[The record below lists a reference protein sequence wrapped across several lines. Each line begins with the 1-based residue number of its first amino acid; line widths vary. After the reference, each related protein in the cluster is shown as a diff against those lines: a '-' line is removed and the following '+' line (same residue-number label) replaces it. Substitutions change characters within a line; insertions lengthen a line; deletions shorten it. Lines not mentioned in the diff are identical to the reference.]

1 MKSEVSLLAL
11 IHQHLLQSGFSKAAR
26 ELQAQSGEKLLSS
39 RVSLQDIY
47 HDWAS
52 RPENAKKRKAI
63 KANEVPSKKL
73 RVSDPKSSSEPS
85 EEEDNT
91 VRGSQKKMKI
101 PPNVTQAKDKKSAV
115 KLTAKVKTQSATAK
129 NMNSVKQPA
138 SEQKIPPTAKPGKK
152 TLTDPVTESSDTS
165 DGEEE
170 TKMVSTVPAILKPVL
185 KASDSSESS
194 SSDEAEMEID
204 QKPLIVPSSAAKSV
218 PDATAGKKAPSTGA
232 SNGTVASQEKAAGK
246 PDATDSSDSEA
257 TDTETPNLSVGV
269 FPDHIKMEISSP
281 AASQIRTSEMASQTT
296 ISMSASRGAVLQKV
310 SESRVS
316 APKLTEIPKPAV
328 PMPSKSKDDSS
339 SESSESGNEEEPKTL
354 PTAKPSTVKTSVS
367 SKGGKKVAAPVKAP
381 TPIQKPVEES
391 SEDSEEEP
399 EAKKTL
405 PTAKPSTVKTSV
417 SSKGGKKVVAP
428 VKAPTPIQKP
438 VEESSED
445 SEEEP
450 EAKTL
455 PTAKPST
462 VKTSVS
468 SKGGKKVV
476 APVKAPTPIQKPVEE
491 SSEDSE
497 EEPEAKKV
505 LTTLQ
510 ATKVKK
516 VASSKGATR
525 PVLSEDSSDESDSD
539 SEEEPDTKKVV
550 APVQVTKTKTSASFQ
565 VTKQPVTPTPAK
577 APLPVQQPADDSSE
591 ESDSESEEEPEAKK
605 IVVTPQATDAKN
617 RVSAKGGKQSVP
629 PTPTKVLLPSQQL
642 AKDSSED
649 SDSDEE
655 PEAKKVVIP
664 SQATK
669 AKAIASS
676 KVIKQPVTPIPTKAP
691 LPMQQAASDSSE
703 ESDSDSDEEQVAK
716 KVVAPPQA
724 TTEKAIGPSKTSKQP
739 ATPAPVKATLS
750 TQQLADDSSEDSD
763 SDNEEE
769 LEAKKAEAPP
779 QLTIVSKSTSKQPV
793 TSTLAD
799 SSEESDSDSE
809 EEPEAKKAEAPP
821 QLTIVSK
828 STSKQPVTSTLADSS
843 EESDSDSEEEPEA
856 KKVVAPLPATKAKDG
871 TSKVAKQPVATTPAK
886 INFPMQ
892 QHAGDSSE
900 ESDSDS
906 DSETETKTVNA
917 TLKSS
922 TPALKPALQPPK
934 ATKGKTGS
942 PAKAATCVRPADE
955 SSSDSDSSD
964 SKEEKAGSQ
973 KVLPTPAVVKSTLR
987 PLLSSPPLLS
997 STPSEIKL
1005 MKSKSVHSTNAP
1017 SILKPSMGNTS
1028 SGSSD
1033 TESDD
1038 DLTQITT
1045 PVPVAVKK
1053 IKEKMP
1059 LKSTEPAT
1067 TIPEVVKSNVASA
1080 VRKPLATKGVSS
1092 ESSDTS
1098 DIEDKP
1104 AVKKAISSAPGNIPS
1119 SHISADQNRP
1129 SQPSTLAVQS
1139 SSEDE
1144 SDSELDNS
1152 QALLKTPLPTQ
1163 ASSQKVKTDK
1173 KNKQTSAPNKEKKK
1187 NKSKPK
1193 GKPTATPAQLSMLES
1208 EEETVQALLEGR
1220 SPKKNKVKNDGS
1232 KKKVSTSK
1240 VGTAPVLPEQD
1251 HNKHGL
1257 TPALP
1262 QPLLPVTVTPLLQ
1275 SEKKSSKKRKLPTED
1290 GLAKKKAK
1298 LDKKA
1303 KKEKKRGKKSKM
1315 VEGEAGVLEPKAKSS
1330 KKDKKKSDKSK
1341 KKKKESKDK
1350 KKKSGEKTDPKAA
1363 QTEGTHISSTDK
1375 TSKPKKKPLL
1385 QRRSLLF
1392 SLSWHPTKRP
1402 KRKRGR
1408 KKKESHGTVF
1418 RAAKLNRA

>member
-11 IHQHLLQSGFSKAAR
+11 IHQHLLQAGFSKAAR

-85 EEEDNT
+85 EEEDNA
-91 VRGSQKKMKI
+91 VHGSQKKMKI
-101 PPNVTQAKDKKSAV
+101 PPKVTQAKDKKSAV
-115 KLTAKVKTQSATAK
+115 KLTAKVKKQSAAAK

-138 SEQKIPPTAKPGKK
+138 SEQKSQPTAKPGKK
-152 TLTDPVTESSDTS
+152 TLTDLVTESSDTS
-165 DGEEE
+165 DSEEE

-194 SSDEAEMEID
+194 SSDEAEMETD

-218 PDATAGKKAPSTGA
+218 PDATADKKAPSTGA
-232 SNGTVASQEKAAGK
+232 SNGTVASPAKAAGK
-246 PDATDSSDSEA
+246 LDATDSSDSEA
-257 TDTETPNLSVGV
+257 TDIETPNLSVGV
-269 FPDHIKMEISSP
+269 FPDHLKIEIPSP
-281 AASQIRTSEMASQTT
+281 AASQIRTSDMASQTT
-296 ISMSASRGAVLQKV
+296 ISMSASRAAVLQKV
-310 SESRVS
+310 SGSSVS
-316 APKLTEIPKPAV
+316 SPK
-328 PMPSKSKDDSS
+328 
-339 SESSESGNEEEPKTL
+339 
-354 PTAKPSTVKTSVS
+354 PTAKPST
-367 SKGGKKVAAPVKAP
+367 
-381 TPIQKPVEES
+381 I
-391 SEDSEEEP
+391 
-399 EAKKTL
+399 
-405 PTAKPSTVKTSV
+405 KTSV

-428 VKAPTPIQKP
+428 VKAPTPIKKP

-450 EAKTL
+450 K
-455 PTAKPST
+455 
-462 VKTSVS
+462 
-468 SKGGKKVV
+468 
-476 APVKAPTPIQKPVEE
+476 
-491 SSEDSE
+491 
-497 EEPEAKKV
+497 AKKV

-516 VASSKGATR
+516 VGSSKGATR
-525 PVLSEDSSDESDSD
+525 PVISTAAKASLPMQQLAKDSSDESDSD

-577 APLPVQQPADDSSE
+577 APLTAPDDSSE

-605 IVVTPQATDAKN
+605 IVVIPQATDAKN
-617 RVSAKGGKQSVP
+617 CVSAKGGKQSVP

-642 AKDSSED
+642 AEDSSED

-655 PEAKKVVIP
+655 PEAKVVIP

-676 KVIKQPVTPIPTKAP
+676 KVIKQPVTPTPAKAP
-691 LPMQQAASDSSE
+691 LPMQQAAGDSSE

-724 TTEKAIGPSKTSKQP
+724 TTAKAIGPSKTSKQP

-769 LEAKKAEAPP
+769 LKAKKAEAPP
-779 QLTIVSKSTSKQPV
+779 RLTSVSKSTSKQPV

-799 SSEESDSDSE
+799 SSEESDSDSD

-821 QLTIVSK
+821 QLTSVSK
-828 STSKQPVTSTLADSS
+828 STTKQPVTSTLADSS
-843 EESDSDSEEEPEA
+843 EESDSDSDEEPEA

-892 QHAGDSSE
+892 QHAGDGSE

-917 TLKSS
+917 TLKAS
-922 TPALKPALQPPK
+922 TPALKPALQLPK

-942 PAKAATCVRPADE
+942 PAKAATFVRPADE

-1005 MKSKSVHSTNAP
+1005 MKSKSVHSANTP
-1017 SILKPSMGNTS
+1017 SIVKPSMGNIS

-1038 DLTQITT
+1038 DLTQITS
-1045 PVPVAVKK
+1045 PVPVAVEK

-1067 TIPEVVKSNVASA
+1067 TILGVVKSNVASA
-1080 VRKPLATKGVSS
+1080 VRKPVAIKGVSS

-1098 DIEDKP
+1098 DSEDKP
-1104 AVKKAISSAPGNIPS
+1104 AVKKAISSPPGNIPS
-1119 SHISADQNRP
+1119 SHISA
-1129 SQPSTLAVQS
+1129 AIQS

-1144 SDSELDNS
+1144 SDSELVNS
-1152 QALLKTPLPTQ
+1152 QALLKTPLPAQ
-1163 ASSQKVKTDK
+1163 ASSPKVKTDK

-1262 QPLLPVTVTPLLQ
+1262 QPLLPVTVTPLPQ

-1303 KKEKKRGKKSKM
+1303 KKEKKKGKKSKM

-1330 KKDKKKSDKSK
+1330 KKDKKKPDKKSK

-1350 KKKSGEKTDPKAA
+1350 KKKSGEKTDPEAA
-1363 QTEGTHISSTDK
+1363 QTEGSHISSTDK
-1375 TSKPKKKPLL
+1375 TSKPKKK
-1385 QRRSLLF
+1385 
-1392 SLSWHPTKRP
+1392 
-1402 KRKRGR
+1402 
-1408 KKKESHGTVF
+1408 KKLKTV
-1418 RAAKLNRA
+1418 KVEVLTQ

>member
-11 IHQHLLQSGFSKAAR
+11 IHQHLLQAGFSKAAR

-85 EEEDNT
+85 EEEDNA
-91 VRGSQKKMKI
+91 VHGSQKKMKI
-101 PPNVTQAKDKKSAV
+101 PPKVTQAKDKKSAV
-115 KLTAKVKTQSATAK
+115 KLTAKVKKQSAAAK

-138 SEQKIPPTAKPGKK
+138 SEQKSQPTAKPGKK
-152 TLTDPVTESSDTS
+152 TLTDLVTESSDTS
-165 DGEEE
+165 DSEEE

-194 SSDEAEMEID
+194 SSDEAEMETD

-218 PDATAGKKAPSTGA
+218 PDATADKKAPSTGA
-232 SNGTVASQEKAAGK
+232 SNGTVASPAKAAGK
-246 PDATDSSDSEA
+246 LDATDSSDSEA
-257 TDTETPNLSVGV
+257 TDIETPNLSVGV
-269 FPDHIKMEISSP
+269 FPDHLKIEIPSP
-281 AASQIRTSEMASQTT
+281 AASQIRTSDMASQTT
-296 ISMSASRGAVLQKV
+296 ISMSASRAAVLQKV
-310 SESRVS
+310 SGSSVS
-316 APKLTEIPKPAV
+316 SPKK
-328 PMPSKSKDDSS
+328 
-339 SESSESGNEEEPKTL
+339 
-354 PTAKPSTVKTSVS
+354 PTAKPST
-367 SKGGKKVAAPVKAP
+367 
-381 TPIQKPVEES
+381 I
-391 SEDSEEEP
+391 
-399 EAKKTL
+399 
-405 PTAKPSTVKTSV
+405 KTSV

-428 VKAPTPIQKP
+428 VKAPTPIKKP

-450 EAKTL
+450 K
-455 PTAKPST
+455 
-462 VKTSVS
+462 
-468 SKGGKKVV
+468 
-476 APVKAPTPIQKPVEE
+476 
-491 SSEDSE
+491 
-497 EEPEAKKV
+497 AKKV

-516 VASSKGATR
+516 VGSSKGATR
-525 PVLSEDSSDESDSD
+525 PVISTAAKASLPMQQLAKDSSDESDSD

-577 APLPVQQPADDSSE
+577 APLTAPDDSSE

-605 IVVTPQATDAKN
+605 IVVIPQATDAKN
-617 RVSAKGGKQSVP
+617 CVSAKGGKQSVP

-642 AKDSSED
+642 AEDSSED

-655 PEAKKVVIP
+655 PEAKVVIP

-676 KVIKQPVTPIPTKAP
+676 KVIKQPVTPTPAKAP
-691 LPMQQAASDSSE
+691 LPMQQAAGDSSE

-724 TTEKAIGPSKTSKQP
+724 TTAKAIGPSKTSKQP

-769 LEAKKAEAPP
+769 LKAKKAEAPP
-779 QLTIVSKSTSKQPV
+779 RLTSVSKSTSKQPV

-799 SSEESDSDSE
+799 SSEESDSDSD

-821 QLTIVSK
+821 QLTSVSK
-828 STSKQPVTSTLADSS
+828 STTKQPVTSTLADSS
-843 EESDSDSEEEPEA
+843 EESDSDSDEEPEA

-892 QHAGDSSE
+892 QHAGDGSE

-917 TLKSS
+917 TLKAS
-922 TPALKPALQPPK
+922 TPALKPALQLPK

-942 PAKAATCVRPADE
+942 PAKAATFVRPADE

-1005 MKSKSVHSTNAP
+1005 MKSKSVHSANTP
-1017 SILKPSMGNTS
+1017 SIVKPSMGNIS

-1038 DLTQITT
+1038 DLTQ
-1045 PVPVAVKK
+1045 
-1053 IKEKMP
+1053 
-1059 LKSTEPAT
+1059 
-1067 TIPEVVKSNVASA
+1067 
-1080 VRKPLATKGVSS
+1080 
-1092 ESSDTS
+1092 
-1098 DIEDKP
+1098 
-1104 AVKKAISSAPGNIPS
+1104 KAISSPPGNIPS
-1119 SHISADQNRP
+1119 SHISA
-1129 SQPSTLAVQS
+1129 AIQS

-1144 SDSELDNS
+1144 SDSELVNS
-1152 QALLKTPLPTQ
+1152 QALLKTPLPAQ
-1163 ASSQKVKTDK
+1163 ASSPKVKTDK

-1262 QPLLPVTVTPLLQ
+1262 QPLLPVTVTPLPQ

-1303 KKEKKRGKKSKM
+1303 KKEKKKGKKSKM

-1330 KKDKKKSDKSK
+1330 KKDKKKPDKKSK

-1350 KKKSGEKTDPKAA
+1350 KKKSGEKTDPEAA
-1363 QTEGTHISSTDK
+1363 QTEGSHISSTDK
-1375 TSKPKKKPLL
+1375 TSKPKKK
-1385 QRRSLLF
+1385 
-1392 SLSWHPTKRP
+1392 
-1402 KRKRGR
+1402 
-1408 KKKESHGTVF
+1408 KKLKTV
-1418 RAAKLNRA
+1418 KVEVLTQ

>member
-11 IHQHLLQSGFSKAAR
+11 IHQHLLQAGFSKAAR

-85 EEEDNT
+85 EEEDNA
-91 VRGSQKKMKI
+91 VHGSQKKMKI
-101 PPNVTQAKDKKSAV
+101 PPKVTQAKDKKSAV
-115 KLTAKVKTQSATAK
+115 KLTAKVKKQSAAAK

-138 SEQKIPPTAKPGKK
+138 SEQKSQPTAKPGKK
-152 TLTDPVTESSDTS
+152 TLTDLVTESSDTS
-165 DGEEE
+165 DSEEE

-194 SSDEAEMEID
+194 SSDEAEMETD

-218 PDATAGKKAPSTGA
+218 PDATADKKAPSTGA
-232 SNGTVASQEKAAGK
+232 SNGTVASPAKAAGK
-246 PDATDSSDSEA
+246 LDATDSSDSEA
-257 TDTETPNLSVGV
+257 TDIETPNLSVGV
-269 FPDHIKMEISSP
+269 FPDHLKIEIPSP
-281 AASQIRTSEMASQTT
+281 AASQIRTSDMASQTT
-296 ISMSASRGAVLQKV
+296 ISMSASRAAVLQKV
-310 SESRVS
+310 SGSSVS
-316 APKLTEIPKPAV
+316 SPKK
-328 PMPSKSKDDSS
+328 
-339 SESSESGNEEEPKTL
+339 
-354 PTAKPSTVKTSVS
+354 PTAKPST
-367 SKGGKKVAAPVKAP
+367 
-381 TPIQKPVEES
+381 I
-391 SEDSEEEP
+391 
-399 EAKKTL
+399 
-405 PTAKPSTVKTSV
+405 KTSV

-428 VKAPTPIQKP
+428 VKAPTPIKKP

-450 EAKTL
+450 K
-455 PTAKPST
+455 
-462 VKTSVS
+462 
-468 SKGGKKVV
+468 
-476 APVKAPTPIQKPVEE
+476 
-491 SSEDSE
+491 
-497 EEPEAKKV
+497 AKKV

-516 VASSKGATR
+516 VGSSKGATR
-525 PVLSEDSSDESDSD
+525 PVISTAAKASLPMQQLAKDSSDESDSD

-577 APLPVQQPADDSSE
+577 APLTAPDDSSE

-605 IVVTPQATDAKN
+605 IVVIPQATDAKN
-617 RVSAKGGKQSVP
+617 CVSAKGGKQSVP

-642 AKDSSED
+642 AEDSSED

-676 KVIKQPVTPIPTKAP
+676 KVIKQPVTPTPAKAP
-691 LPMQQAASDSSE
+691 LPMQQAAGDSSE

-724 TTEKAIGPSKTSKQP
+724 TTAKAIGPSKTSKQP

-769 LEAKKAEAPP
+769 LKAKKAEAPP
-779 QLTIVSKSTSKQPV
+779 RLTSVSKSTSKQPV

-799 SSEESDSDSE
+799 SSEESDSDS
-809 EEPEAKKAEAPP
+809 
-821 QLTIVSK
+821 
-828 STSKQPVTSTLADSS
+828 D
-843 EESDSDSEEEPEA
+843 EEPEA

-892 QHAGDSSE
+892 QHAGDGSE

-917 TLKSS
+917 TLKAS
-922 TPALKPALQPPK
+922 TPALKPALQLPK

-942 PAKAATCVRPADE
+942 PAKAATFVRPADE

-1005 MKSKSVHSTNAP
+1005 MKSKSVHSANTP
-1017 SILKPSMGNTS
+1017 SIVKPSMGNIS

-1038 DLTQITT
+1038 DLTQITS
-1045 PVPVAVKK
+1045 PVPVAVEK

-1067 TIPEVVKSNVASA
+1067 TILGVVKSNVASA
-1080 VRKPLATKGVSS
+1080 VRKPVAIKGVSS

-1098 DIEDKP
+1098 DSEDKP
-1104 AVKKAISSAPGNIPS
+1104 AVKKAISSPPGNIPS
-1119 SHISADQNRP
+1119 SHISA
-1129 SQPSTLAVQS
+1129 AIQS

-1144 SDSELDNS
+1144 SDSELVNS
-1152 QALLKTPLPTQ
+1152 QALLKTPLPAQ
-1163 ASSQKVKTDK
+1163 ASSPKVKTDK

-1262 QPLLPVTVTPLLQ
+1262 QPLLPVTVTPLPQ

-1303 KKEKKRGKKSKM
+1303 KKEKKKGKKSKM

-1330 KKDKKKSDKSK
+1330 KKDKKKPDKKSK

-1350 KKKSGEKTDPKAA
+1350 KKKSGEKTDPEAA
-1363 QTEGTHISSTDK
+1363 QTEGSHISSTDK
-1375 TSKPKKKPLL
+1375 TSKPKKK
-1385 QRRSLLF
+1385 
-1392 SLSWHPTKRP
+1392 
-1402 KRKRGR
+1402 
-1408 KKKESHGTVF
+1408 KKLKTV
-1418 RAAKLNRA
+1418 KVEVLTQ

>member
-11 IHQHLLQSGFSKAAR
+11 IHQHLLQAGFSKAAR

-85 EEEDNT
+85 EEEDNA
-91 VRGSQKKMKI
+91 VHGSQKKMKI
-101 PPNVTQAKDKKSAV
+101 PPKVTQAKDKKSAV
-115 KLTAKVKTQSATAK
+115 KLTAKVKKQSAAAK

-138 SEQKIPPTAKPGKK
+138 SEQKSQPTAKPGKK
-152 TLTDPVTESSDTS
+152 TLTDLVTESSDTS
-165 DGEEE
+165 DSEEE

-194 SSDEAEMEID
+194 SSDEAEMETD

-218 PDATAGKKAPSTGA
+218 PDATADKKAPSTGA
-232 SNGTVASQEKAAGK
+232 SNGTVASPAKAAGK
-246 PDATDSSDSEA
+246 LDATDSSDSEA
-257 TDTETPNLSVGV
+257 TDIETPNLSVGV
-269 FPDHIKMEISSP
+269 FPDHLKIEIPSP
-281 AASQIRTSEMASQTT
+281 AASQIRTSDMASQTT
-296 ISMSASRGAVLQKV
+296 ISMSASRAAVLQKV
-310 SESRVS
+310 SGSSVS
-316 APKLTEIPKPAV
+316 SPKLTEIPKPAV
-328 PMPSKSKDDSS
+328 PMPSKSQDDSS
-339 SESSESGNEEEPKTL
+339 SESSESGHEEESVEQK
-354 PTAKPSTVKTSVS
+354 PTAKPST
-367 SKGGKKVAAPVKAP
+367 
-381 TPIQKPVEES
+381 I
-391 SEDSEEEP
+391 
-399 EAKKTL
+399 
-405 PTAKPSTVKTSV
+405 KTSV

-428 VKAPTPIQKP
+428 VKAPTPIKKP

-450 EAKTL
+450 K
-455 PTAKPST
+455 
-462 VKTSVS
+462 
-468 SKGGKKVV
+468 
-476 APVKAPTPIQKPVEE
+476 
-491 SSEDSE
+491 
-497 EEPEAKKV
+497 AKKV

-516 VASSKGATR
+516 VGSSKGATR
-525 PVLSEDSSDESDSD
+525 PVISTAAKASLPMQQLAKDSSDESDSD

-577 APLPVQQPADDSSE
+577 APLTAPDDSSE

-605 IVVTPQATDAKN
+605 IVVIPQATDAKN
-617 RVSAKGGKQSVP
+617 CVSAKGGKQSVP

-642 AKDSSED
+642 AEDSSED

-676 KVIKQPVTPIPTKAP
+676 KVIKQPVTPTPAKAP
-691 LPMQQAASDSSE
+691 LPMQQAAGDSSE

-724 TTEKAIGPSKTSKQP
+724 TTAKAIGPSKTSKQP

-769 LEAKKAEAPP
+769 LKAKKAEAPP
-779 QLTIVSKSTSKQPV
+779 QLTSVSKSTTKQPV

-799 SSEESDSDSE
+799 SSEESDSDSD
-809 EEPEAKKAEAPP
+809 EEPEA
-821 QLTIVSK
+821 
-828 STSKQPVTSTLADSS
+828 
-843 EESDSDSEEEPEA
+843 
-856 KKVVAPLPATKAKDG
+856 
-871 TSKVAKQPVATTPAK
+871 
-886 INFPMQ
+886 
-892 QHAGDSSE
+892 
-900 ESDSDS
+900 
-906 DSETETKTVNA
+906 KTVNA
-917 TLKSS
+917 TLKAS
-922 TPALKPALQPPK
+922 TPALKPALQLPK

-942 PAKAATCVRPADE
+942 PAKAATFVRPADE

-1005 MKSKSVHSTNAP
+1005 MKSKSVHSANTP
-1017 SILKPSMGNTS
+1017 SIVKPSMGNIS

-1038 DLTQITT
+1038 DLTQITS
-1045 PVPVAVKK
+1045 PVPVAVEK

-1067 TIPEVVKSNVASA
+1067 TILGVVKSNVASA
-1080 VRKPLATKGVSS
+1080 VRKPVAIKGVSS

-1098 DIEDKP
+1098 DSEDKP
-1104 AVKKAISSAPGNIPS
+1104 AVKKAISSPPGNIPS
-1119 SHISADQNRP
+1119 SHISA
-1129 SQPSTLAVQS
+1129 AIQS

-1144 SDSELDNS
+1144 SDSELVNS
-1152 QALLKTPLPTQ
+1152 QALLKTPLPAQ
-1163 ASSQKVKTDK
+1163 ASSPKVKTDK

-1262 QPLLPVTVTPLLQ
+1262 QPLLPVTVTPLPQ

-1303 KKEKKRGKKSKM
+1303 KKEKKKGKKSKM

-1330 KKDKKKSDKSK
+1330 KKDKKKPDKKSK

-1350 KKKSGEKTDPKAA
+1350 KKKSGEKTDPEAA
-1363 QTEGTHISSTDK
+1363 QTEGSHISSTDK

>member
-11 IHQHLLQSGFSKAAR
+11 IHQHLLQAGFSKAAR

-85 EEEDNT
+85 EEEDNA
-91 VRGSQKKMKI
+91 VHGSQKKMKI
-101 PPNVTQAKDKKSAV
+101 PPKVTQAKDKKSAV
-115 KLTAKVKTQSATAK
+115 KLTAKKQSAAAK

-138 SEQKIPPTAKPGKK
+138 SEQKSQPTAKPGKK
-152 TLTDPVTESSDTS
+152 TLTDLVTESSDTS
-165 DGEEE
+165 DSEEE

-194 SSDEAEMEID
+194 SSDEAEMETD

-218 PDATAGKKAPSTGA
+218 PDATADKKAPSTGA
-232 SNGTVASQEKAAGK
+232 SNGTVASPAKAAGK
-246 PDATDSSDSEA
+246 LDATDSSDSEA
-257 TDTETPNLSVGV
+257 TDIETPNLSVGV
-269 FPDHIKMEISSP
+269 FPDHLKIEIPSP
-281 AASQIRTSEMASQTT
+281 AASQIRTSDMASQTT
-296 ISMSASRGAVLQKV
+296 ISMSASRAAVLQKV
-310 SESRVS
+310 SGSSVS
-316 APKLTEIPKPAV
+316 SPKK
-328 PMPSKSKDDSS
+328 
-339 SESSESGNEEEPKTL
+339 
-354 PTAKPSTVKTSVS
+354 PTAKPST
-367 SKGGKKVAAPVKAP
+367 
-381 TPIQKPVEES
+381 I
-391 SEDSEEEP
+391 
-399 EAKKTL
+399 
-405 PTAKPSTVKTSV
+405 KTSV

-428 VKAPTPIQKP
+428 VKAPTPIKKP

-450 EAKTL
+450 K
-455 PTAKPST
+455 
-462 VKTSVS
+462 
-468 SKGGKKVV
+468 
-476 APVKAPTPIQKPVEE
+476 
-491 SSEDSE
+491 
-497 EEPEAKKV
+497 AKKV

-516 VASSKGATR
+516 VGSSKGATR
-525 PVLSEDSSDESDSD
+525 PVISTAAKASLPMQQLAKDSSDESDSD

-577 APLPVQQPADDSSE
+577 APLTAPDDSSE

-605 IVVTPQATDAKN
+605 IVVIPQATDAKN
-617 RVSAKGGKQSVP
+617 CVSAKGGKQSVP

-642 AKDSSED
+642 AEDSSED

-655 PEAKKVVIP
+655 PEAKVVIP

-676 KVIKQPVTPIPTKAP
+676 KVIKQPVTPTPAKAP
-691 LPMQQAASDSSE
+691 LPMQQAAGDSSE

-724 TTEKAIGPSKTSKQP
+724 TTAKAIGPSKTSKQP

-769 LEAKKAEAPP
+769 LKAKKAEAPP
-779 QLTIVSKSTSKQPV
+779 RLTSVSKSTSKQPV

-799 SSEESDSDSE
+799 SSEESDSDSD

-821 QLTIVSK
+821 QLTSVSK
-828 STSKQPVTSTLADSS
+828 STTKQPVTSTLADSS
-843 EESDSDSEEEPEA
+843 EESDSDSDEEPEA

-892 QHAGDSSE
+892 QHAGDGSE

-917 TLKSS
+917 TLKAS
-922 TPALKPALQPPK
+922 TPALKPALQLPK

-942 PAKAATCVRPADE
+942 PAKAATFVRPADE

-1005 MKSKSVHSTNAP
+1005 MKSKSVHSANTP
-1017 SILKPSMGNTS
+1017 SIVKPSMGNIS

-1038 DLTQITT
+1038 DLTQITS
-1045 PVPVAVKK
+1045 PVPVAVEK

-1067 TIPEVVKSNVASA
+1067 TILGVVKSNVASA
-1080 VRKPLATKGVSS
+1080 VRKPVAIKGVSS

-1098 DIEDKP
+1098 DSEDKP
-1104 AVKKAISSAPGNIPS
+1104 AVKKAISSPPGNIPS
-1119 SHISADQNRP
+1119 SHISA
-1129 SQPSTLAVQS
+1129 AIQS

-1144 SDSELDNS
+1144 SDSELVNS
-1152 QALLKTPLPTQ
+1152 QALLKTPLPAQ
-1163 ASSQKVKTDK
+1163 ASSPKVKTDK

-1262 QPLLPVTVTPLLQ
+1262 QPLLPVTVTPLPQ

-1303 KKEKKRGKKSKM
+1303 KKEKKKGKKSKM

-1330 KKDKKKSDKSK
+1330 KKDKKKPDKKSK

-1350 KKKSGEKTDPKAA
+1350 KKKSGEKTDPEAA
-1363 QTEGTHISSTDK
+1363 QTEGSHISSTDK
-1375 TSKPKKKPLL
+1375 TSKPKKK
-1385 QRRSLLF
+1385 
-1392 SLSWHPTKRP
+1392 
-1402 KRKRGR
+1402 
-1408 KKKESHGTVF
+1408 KKLKTV
-1418 RAAKLNRA
+1418 KVEVLTQ

>member
-11 IHQHLLQSGFSKAAR
+11 IHQHLLQAGFSKAAR

-85 EEEDNT
+85 EEEDNA
-91 VRGSQKKMKI
+91 VHGSQKKMKI
-101 PPNVTQAKDKKSAV
+101 PPKVTQAKDKKSAV
-115 KLTAKVKTQSATAK
+115 KLTAKSAAAK

-138 SEQKIPPTAKPGKK
+138 SEQKSQPTAKPGKK
-152 TLTDPVTESSDTS
+152 TLTDLVTESSDTS
-165 DGEEE
+165 DSEEE

-194 SSDEAEMEID
+194 SSDEAEMETD

-218 PDATAGKKAPSTGA
+218 PDATADKKAPSTGA
-232 SNGTVASQEKAAGK
+232 SNGTVASPAKAAGK
-246 PDATDSSDSEA
+246 LDATDSSDSEA
-257 TDTETPNLSVGV
+257 TDIETPNLSVGV
-269 FPDHIKMEISSP
+269 FPDHLKIEIPSP
-281 AASQIRTSEMASQTT
+281 AASQIRTSDMASQTT
-296 ISMSASRGAVLQKV
+296 ISMSASRAAVLQKV
-310 SESRVS
+310 SGSSVS
-316 APKLTEIPKPAV
+316 SPKK
-328 PMPSKSKDDSS
+328 
-339 SESSESGNEEEPKTL
+339 
-354 PTAKPSTVKTSVS
+354 PTAKPST
-367 SKGGKKVAAPVKAP
+367 
-381 TPIQKPVEES
+381 I
-391 SEDSEEEP
+391 
-399 EAKKTL
+399 
-405 PTAKPSTVKTSV
+405 KTSV

-428 VKAPTPIQKP
+428 VKAPTPIKKP

-450 EAKTL
+450 K
-455 PTAKPST
+455 
-462 VKTSVS
+462 
-468 SKGGKKVV
+468 
-476 APVKAPTPIQKPVEE
+476 
-491 SSEDSE
+491 
-497 EEPEAKKV
+497 AKKV

-516 VASSKGATR
+516 VGSSKGATR
-525 PVLSEDSSDESDSD
+525 PVISTAAKASLPMQQLAKDSSDESDSD

-577 APLPVQQPADDSSE
+577 APLTAPDDSSE

-605 IVVTPQATDAKN
+605 IVVIPQATDAKN
-617 RVSAKGGKQSVP
+617 CVSAKGGKQSVP

-642 AKDSSED
+642 AEDSSED

-676 KVIKQPVTPIPTKAP
+676 KVIKQPVTPTPAKAP
-691 LPMQQAASDSSE
+691 LPMQQAAGDSSE

-724 TTEKAIGPSKTSKQP
+724 TTAKAIGPSKTSKQP

-769 LEAKKAEAPP
+769 LKAKKAEAPP
-779 QLTIVSKSTSKQPV
+779 RLTSVSKSTSKQPV

-799 SSEESDSDSE
+799 SSEESDSDSD

-821 QLTIVSK
+821 QLTSVSK
-828 STSKQPVTSTLADSS
+828 STTKQPVTSTLADSS
-843 EESDSDSEEEPEA
+843 EESDSDSDEEPEA

-892 QHAGDSSE
+892 QHAGDGSE

-917 TLKSS
+917 TLKAS
-922 TPALKPALQPPK
+922 TPALKPALQLPK

-942 PAKAATCVRPADE
+942 PAKAATFVRPADE

-1005 MKSKSVHSTNAP
+1005 MKSKSVHSANTP
-1017 SILKPSMGNTS
+1017 SIVKPSMGNIS

-1038 DLTQITT
+1038 DLTQITS
-1045 PVPVAVKK
+1045 PVPVAVEK

-1067 TIPEVVKSNVASA
+1067 TILGVVKSNVASA
-1080 VRKPLATKGVSS
+1080 VRKPVAIKGVSS

-1098 DIEDKP
+1098 DSEDKP
-1104 AVKKAISSAPGNIPS
+1104 AVKKAISSPPGNIPS
-1119 SHISADQNRP
+1119 SHISA
-1129 SQPSTLAVQS
+1129 AIQS

-1144 SDSELDNS
+1144 SDSELVNS
-1152 QALLKTPLPTQ
+1152 QALLKTPLPAQ
-1163 ASSQKVKTDK
+1163 ASSPKVKTDK

-1262 QPLLPVTVTPLLQ
+1262 QPLLPVTVTPLPQ

-1303 KKEKKRGKKSKM
+1303 KKEKKKGKKSKM

-1330 KKDKKKSDKSK
+1330 KKDKKKPDKKSK

-1350 KKKSGEKTDPKAA
+1350 KKKSGEKTDPEAA
-1363 QTEGTHISSTDK
+1363 QTEGSHISSTDK
-1375 TSKPKKKPLL
+1375 TSKPKKK
-1385 QRRSLLF
+1385 
-1392 SLSWHPTKRP
+1392 
-1402 KRKRGR
+1402 
-1408 KKKESHGTVF
+1408 KKLKTV
-1418 RAAKLNRA
+1418 KVEVLTQ

>member
-11 IHQHLLQSGFSKAAR
+11 IHQHLLQAGFSKAAR

-85 EEEDNT
+85 EEEDNA
-91 VRGSQKKMKI
+91 VHGSQKKMKI
-101 PPNVTQAKDKKSAV
+101 PPKVTQAKDKKSAV
-115 KLTAKVKTQSATAK
+115 KLTAKVKKQSAAAK

-138 SEQKIPPTAKPGKK
+138 SEQKSQPTAKPGKK
-152 TLTDPVTESSDTS
+152 TLTDLVTESSDTS
-165 DGEEE
+165 DSEEE

-194 SSDEAEMEID
+194 SSDEAEMETD

-218 PDATAGKKAPSTGA
+218 PDATADKKAPSTGA
-232 SNGTVASQEKAAGK
+232 SNGTVASPAKAAGK
-246 PDATDSSDSEA
+246 LDATDSSDSEA
-257 TDTETPNLSVGV
+257 TDIETPNLSVGV
-269 FPDHIKMEISSP
+269 FPDHLKIEIPSP
-281 AASQIRTSEMASQTT
+281 AASQIRTSDMASQTT
-296 ISMSASRGAVLQKV
+296 ISMSASRAAVLQKV
-310 SESRVS
+310 SGSSVS
-316 APKLTEIPKPAV
+316 SPKLTEIPKPAV
-328 PMPSKSKDDSS
+328 PMPSKSQDDSS
-339 SESSESGNEEEPKTL
+339 SESSESGHEEESVEQK
-354 PTAKPSTVKTSVS
+354 PTAKPST
-367 SKGGKKVAAPVKAP
+367 
-381 TPIQKPVEES
+381 I
-391 SEDSEEEP
+391 
-399 EAKKTL
+399 
-405 PTAKPSTVKTSV
+405 KTSV

-428 VKAPTPIQKP
+428 VKAPTPIKKP

-450 EAKTL
+450 K
-455 PTAKPST
+455 
-462 VKTSVS
+462 
-468 SKGGKKVV
+468 
-476 APVKAPTPIQKPVEE
+476 
-491 SSEDSE
+491 
-497 EEPEAKKV
+497 AKKV

-516 VASSKGATR
+516 VGSSKGATR
-525 PVLSEDSSDESDSD
+525 PVISTAAKASLPMQQLAKDSSDESDSD

-577 APLPVQQPADDSSE
+577 APLTAPDDSSE

-605 IVVTPQATDAKN
+605 IVVIPQATDAKN
-617 RVSAKGGKQSVP
+617 CVSAKGGKQSVP

-642 AKDSSED
+642 AEDSSED

-655 PEAKKVVIP
+655 PEAKVVIP

-676 KVIKQPVTPIPTKAP
+676 KVIKQPVTPTPAKAP
-691 LPMQQAASDSSE
+691 LPMQQAAGDSSE

-724 TTEKAIGPSKTSKQP
+724 TTAKAIGPSKTSKQP

-769 LEAKKAEAPP
+769 LKAKKAEAPP
-779 QLTIVSKSTSKQPV
+779 RLTSVSKSTSKQPV

-799 SSEESDSDSE
+799 SSEESDSDS
-809 EEPEAKKAEAPP
+809 
-821 QLTIVSK
+821 
-828 STSKQPVTSTLADSS
+828 D
-843 EESDSDSEEEPEA
+843 EEPEA

-892 QHAGDSSE
+892 QHAGDGSE

-917 TLKSS
+917 TLKAS
-922 TPALKPALQPPK
+922 TPALKPALQLPK

-942 PAKAATCVRPADE
+942 PAKAATFVRPADE

-1005 MKSKSVHSTNAP
+1005 MKSKSVHSANTP
-1017 SILKPSMGNTS
+1017 SIVKPSMGNIS

-1038 DLTQITT
+1038 DLTQITS
-1045 PVPVAVKK
+1045 PVPVAVEK

-1067 TIPEVVKSNVASA
+1067 TILGVVKSNVASA
-1080 VRKPLATKGVSS
+1080 VRKPVAIKGVSS

-1098 DIEDKP
+1098 DSEDKP
-1104 AVKKAISSAPGNIPS
+1104 AVKKAISSPPGNIPS
-1119 SHISADQNRP
+1119 SHISA
-1129 SQPSTLAVQS
+1129 AIQS

-1144 SDSELDNS
+1144 SDSELVNS
-1152 QALLKTPLPTQ
+1152 QALLKTPLPAQ
-1163 ASSQKVKTDK
+1163 ASSPKVKTDK

-1262 QPLLPVTVTPLLQ
+1262 QPLLPVTVTPLPQ

-1303 KKEKKRGKKSKM
+1303 KKEKKKGKKSKM

-1330 KKDKKKSDKSK
+1330 KKDKKKPDKKSK

-1350 KKKSGEKTDPKAA
+1350 KKKSGEKTDPEAA
-1363 QTEGTHISSTDK
+1363 QTEGSHISSTDK
-1375 TSKPKKKPLL
+1375 TSKPKKK
-1385 QRRSLLF
+1385 
-1392 SLSWHPTKRP
+1392 
-1402 KRKRGR
+1402 
-1408 KKKESHGTVF
+1408 KKLKTV
-1418 RAAKLNRA
+1418 KVEVLTQ

>member
-11 IHQHLLQSGFSKAAR
+11 IHQHLLQAGFSKAAR

-85 EEEDNT
+85 EEEDNA
-91 VRGSQKKMKI
+91 VHGSQKKMKI
-101 PPNVTQAKDKKSAV
+101 PPKVTQAKDKKSAV
-115 KLTAKVKTQSATAK
+115 KLTAKVKKQSAAAK

-138 SEQKIPPTAKPGKK
+138 SEQKSQPTAKPGKK
-152 TLTDPVTESSDTS
+152 TLTDLVTESSDTS
-165 DGEEE
+165 DSEEE

-194 SSDEAEMEID
+194 SSDEAEMETD

-218 PDATAGKKAPSTGA
+218 PDATADKKAPSTGA
-232 SNGTVASQEKAAGK
+232 SNGTVASPAKAAGK
-246 PDATDSSDSEA
+246 LDATDSSDSEA
-257 TDTETPNLSVGV
+257 TDIETPNLSVGV
-269 FPDHIKMEISSP
+269 FPDHLKIEIPSP
-281 AASQIRTSEMASQTT
+281 AASQIRTSDMASQTT
-296 ISMSASRGAVLQKV
+296 ISMSASRAAVLQKV
-310 SESRVS
+310 SGSSVS
-316 APKLTEIPKPAV
+316 SPKLTEIPKPAV
-328 PMPSKSKDDSS
+328 PMPSKSQDDSS
-339 SESSESGNEEEPKTL
+339 SESSESGHEEESVEQK
-354 PTAKPSTVKTSVS
+354 PTAKPST
-367 SKGGKKVAAPVKAP
+367 
-381 TPIQKPVEES
+381 I
-391 SEDSEEEP
+391 
-399 EAKKTL
+399 
-405 PTAKPSTVKTSV
+405 KTSV

-428 VKAPTPIQKP
+428 VKAPTPIKKP

-450 EAKTL
+450 K
-455 PTAKPST
+455 
-462 VKTSVS
+462 
-468 SKGGKKVV
+468 
-476 APVKAPTPIQKPVEE
+476 
-491 SSEDSE
+491 
-497 EEPEAKKV
+497 AKKV

-516 VASSKGATR
+516 VGSSKGATR
-525 PVLSEDSSDESDSD
+525 PVISTAAKASLPMQQLAKDSSDESDSD

-577 APLPVQQPADDSSE
+577 APLTAPDDSSE

-605 IVVTPQATDAKN
+605 IVVIPQATDAKN
-617 RVSAKGGKQSVP
+617 CVSAKGGKQSVP

-642 AKDSSED
+642 AEDSSED

-655 PEAKKVVIP
+655 PEAKVVIP

-676 KVIKQPVTPIPTKAP
+676 KVIKQPVTPTPAKAP
-691 LPMQQAASDSSE
+691 LPMQQAAGDSSE

-724 TTEKAIGPSKTSKQP
+724 TTAKAIGPSKTSKQP

-769 LEAKKAEAPP
+769 LKAKKAEAPP
-779 QLTIVSKSTSKQPV
+779 RLTSVSKSTSKQPV

-799 SSEESDSDSE
+799 SSEESDSDSD

-821 QLTIVSK
+821 QLTSVSK
-828 STSKQPVTSTLADSS
+828 STTKQPVTSTLADSS
-843 EESDSDSEEEPEA
+843 EESDSDSDEEPEA

-892 QHAGDSSE
+892 QHAGDGSE

-917 TLKSS
+917 TLKAS
-922 TPALKPALQPPK
+922 TPALKPALQLPK

-942 PAKAATCVRPADE
+942 PAKAATFVRPADE

-1005 MKSKSVHSTNAP
+1005 MKSKSVHSANTP
-1017 SILKPSMGNTS
+1017 SIVKPSMGNIS

-1038 DLTQITT
+1038 DLTQITS
-1045 PVPVAVKK
+1045 PVPVAVEK

-1067 TIPEVVKSNVASA
+1067 TILGVVKSNVASA
-1080 VRKPLATKGVSS
+1080 VRKPVAIKGVSS

-1098 DIEDKP
+1098 DSEDKP
-1104 AVKKAISSAPGNIPS
+1104 AVKKAISSPPGNIPS
-1119 SHISADQNRP
+1119 SHISA
-1129 SQPSTLAVQS
+1129 AIQS

-1144 SDSELDNS
+1144 SDSELVNS
-1152 QALLKTPLPTQ
+1152 QALLKTPLPAQ
-1163 ASSQKVKTDK
+1163 ASSPKVKTDK

-1262 QPLLPVTVTPLLQ
+1262 QPLLPVTVTPLPQ

-1303 KKEKKRGKKSKM
+1303 KKEKKKGKKSKM

-1330 KKDKKKSDKSK
+1330 KKDKKKPDKKSK

-1350 KKKSGEKTDPKAA
+1350 KKKSGEKTDPEAA
-1363 QTEGTHISSTDK
+1363 QTEGSHISSTDK
-1375 TSKPKKKPLL
+1375 TSKPKKKKL
-1385 QRRSLLF
+1385 
-1392 SLSWHPTKRP
+1392 K
-1402 KRKRGR
+1402 
-1408 KKKESHGTVF
+1408 TV
-1418 RAAKLNRA
+1418 KVEVLTQ

>member
-11 IHQHLLQSGFSKAAR
+11 IHQHLLQAGFSKAAR

-85 EEEDNT
+85 EEEDNA
-91 VRGSQKKMKI
+91 VHGSQKKMKI
-101 PPNVTQAKDKKSAV
+101 PPKVTQAKDKKSAV
-115 KLTAKVKTQSATAK
+115 KLTAKVKKQSAAAK

-138 SEQKIPPTAKPGKK
+138 SEQKSQPTAKPGKK
-152 TLTDPVTESSDTS
+152 TLTDLVTESSDTS
-165 DGEEE
+165 DSEEE

-194 SSDEAEMEID
+194 SSDEAEMETD

-218 PDATAGKKAPSTGA
+218 PDATADKKAPSTGA
-232 SNGTVASQEKAAGK
+232 SNGTVASPAKAAGK
-246 PDATDSSDSEA
+246 LDATDSSDSEA
-257 TDTETPNLSVGV
+257 TDIETPNLSVGV
-269 FPDHIKMEISSP
+269 FPDHLKIEIPSP
-281 AASQIRTSEMASQTT
+281 AASQIRTSDMASQTT
-296 ISMSASRGAVLQKV
+296 ISMSASRAAVLQKV
-310 SESRVS
+310 SGSSVS
-316 APKLTEIPKPAV
+316 SPKLTEIPKPAV
-328 PMPSKSKDDSS
+328 PMPSKSQDDSS
-339 SESSESGNEEEPKTL
+339 SESSESGHEEESVEQK
-354 PTAKPSTVKTSVS
+354 PTAKPST
-367 SKGGKKVAAPVKAP
+367 
-381 TPIQKPVEES
+381 I
-391 SEDSEEEP
+391 
-399 EAKKTL
+399 
-405 PTAKPSTVKTSV
+405 KTSV

-428 VKAPTPIQKP
+428 VKAPTPIKKP

-450 EAKTL
+450 K
-455 PTAKPST
+455 
-462 VKTSVS
+462 
-468 SKGGKKVV
+468 
-476 APVKAPTPIQKPVEE
+476 
-491 SSEDSE
+491 
-497 EEPEAKKV
+497 AKKV

-516 VASSKGATR
+516 VGSSKGATR
-525 PVLSEDSSDESDSD
+525 PVISTAAKASLPMQQLAKDSSDESDSD

-577 APLPVQQPADDSSE
+577 APLTAPDDSSE

-605 IVVTPQATDAKN
+605 IVVIPQATDAKN
-617 RVSAKGGKQSVP
+617 CVSAKGGKQSVP

-642 AKDSSED
+642 AEDSSED

-676 KVIKQPVTPIPTKAP
+676 KVIKQPVTPTPAKAP
-691 LPMQQAASDSSE
+691 LPMQQAAGDSSE

-724 TTEKAIGPSKTSKQP
+724 TTAKAIGPSKTSKQP

-769 LEAKKAEAPP
+769 LKAKKAEAPP
-779 QLTIVSKSTSKQPV
+779 RLTSVSKSTSKQPV

-799 SSEESDSDSE
+799 SSEESDSDS
-809 EEPEAKKAEAPP
+809 
-821 QLTIVSK
+821 
-828 STSKQPVTSTLADSS
+828 D
-843 EESDSDSEEEPEA
+843 EEPEA

-892 QHAGDSSE
+892 QHAGDGSE

-917 TLKSS
+917 TLKAS
-922 TPALKPALQPPK
+922 TPALKPALQLPK

-942 PAKAATCVRPADE
+942 PAKAATFVRPADE

-1005 MKSKSVHSTNAP
+1005 MKSKSVHSANTP
-1017 SILKPSMGNTS
+1017 SIVKPSMGNIS

-1038 DLTQITT
+1038 DLTQITS
-1045 PVPVAVKK
+1045 PVPVAVEK

-1067 TIPEVVKSNVASA
+1067 TILGVVKSNVASA
-1080 VRKPLATKGVSS
+1080 VRKPVAIKGVSS

-1098 DIEDKP
+1098 DSEDKP
-1104 AVKKAISSAPGNIPS
+1104 AVKKAISSPPGNIPS
-1119 SHISADQNRP
+1119 SHISA
-1129 SQPSTLAVQS
+1129 AIQS

-1144 SDSELDNS
+1144 SDSELVNS
-1152 QALLKTPLPTQ
+1152 QALLKTPLPAQ
-1163 ASSQKVKTDK
+1163 ASSPKVKTDK

-1262 QPLLPVTVTPLLQ
+1262 QPLLPVTVTPLPQ

-1303 KKEKKRGKKSKM
+1303 KKEKKKGKKSKM

-1330 KKDKKKSDKSK
+1330 KKDKKKPDKKSK

-1350 KKKSGEKTDPKAA
+1350 KKKSGEKTDPEAA
-1363 QTEGTHISSTDK
+1363 QTEGSHISSTDK
-1375 TSKPKKKPLL
+1375 TSKPKKK
-1385 QRRSLLF
+1385 
-1392 SLSWHPTKRP
+1392 
-1402 KRKRGR
+1402 
-1408 KKKESHGTVF
+1408 KKLKTV
-1418 RAAKLNRA
+1418 KVEVLTQ

>member
-11 IHQHLLQSGFSKAAR
+11 IHQHLLQAGFSKAAR

-85 EEEDNT
+85 EEEDNA
-91 VRGSQKKMKI
+91 VHGSQKKMKI
-101 PPNVTQAKDKKSAV
+101 PPKVTQAKDKKSAV
-115 KLTAKVKTQSATAK
+115 KLTAKVKKQSAAAK

-138 SEQKIPPTAKPGKK
+138 SEQKSQPTAKPGKK
-152 TLTDPVTESSDTS
+152 TLTDLVTESSDTS
-165 DGEEE
+165 DSEEE

-194 SSDEAEMEID
+194 SSDEAEMETD

-218 PDATAGKKAPSTGA
+218 PDATADKKAPSTGA
-232 SNGTVASQEKAAGK
+232 SNGTVASPAKAAGK
-246 PDATDSSDSEA
+246 LDATDSSDSEA
-257 TDTETPNLSVGV
+257 TDIETPNLSVGV
-269 FPDHIKMEISSP
+269 FPDHLKIEIPSP
-281 AASQIRTSEMASQTT
+281 AASQIRTSDMASQTT
-296 ISMSASRGAVLQKV
+296 ISMSASRAAVLQKV
-310 SESRVS
+310 SGSSVS
-316 APKLTEIPKPAV
+316 SPKK
-328 PMPSKSKDDSS
+328 
-339 SESSESGNEEEPKTL
+339 
-354 PTAKPSTVKTSVS
+354 PTAKPST
-367 SKGGKKVAAPVKAP
+367 
-381 TPIQKPVEES
+381 I
-391 SEDSEEEP
+391 
-399 EAKKTL
+399 
-405 PTAKPSTVKTSV
+405 KTSV

-428 VKAPTPIQKP
+428 VKAPTPIKKP

-450 EAKTL
+450 K
-455 PTAKPST
+455 
-462 VKTSVS
+462 
-468 SKGGKKVV
+468 
-476 APVKAPTPIQKPVEE
+476 
-491 SSEDSE
+491 
-497 EEPEAKKV
+497 AKKV

-516 VASSKGATR
+516 VGSSKGATR
-525 PVLSEDSSDESDSD
+525 PVISTAAKASLPMQQLAKDSSDESDSD

-577 APLPVQQPADDSSE
+577 APLTAPDDSSE

-605 IVVTPQATDAKN
+605 IVVIPQATDAKN
-617 RVSAKGGKQSVP
+617 CVSAKGGKQSVP

-642 AKDSSED
+642 AEDSSED

-655 PEAKKVVIP
+655 PEAKVVIP

-676 KVIKQPVTPIPTKAP
+676 KVIKQPVTPTPAKAP
-691 LPMQQAASDSSE
+691 LPMQQAAGDSSE

-724 TTEKAIGPSKTSKQP
+724 TTAKAIGPSKTSKQP

-769 LEAKKAEAPP
+769 LKAKKAEAPP
-779 QLTIVSKSTSKQPV
+779 RLTSVSKSTSKQPV

-799 SSEESDSDSE
+799 SSEESDSDSD

-821 QLTIVSK
+821 QLTSVSK
-828 STSKQPVTSTLADSS
+828 STTKQPVTSTLADSS
-843 EESDSDSEEEPEA
+843 EESDSDSDEEPEA

-892 QHAGDSSE
+892 QHAGDGSE

-917 TLKSS
+917 TLKAS
-922 TPALKPALQPPK
+922 TPALKPALQLPK

-942 PAKAATCVRPADE
+942 PAKAATFVRPADE

-1005 MKSKSVHSTNAP
+1005 MKSKSVHSANTP
-1017 SILKPSMGNTS
+1017 SIVKPSMGNIS

-1038 DLTQITT
+1038 DLTQITS
-1045 PVPVAVKK
+1045 PVPVAVEK

-1067 TIPEVVKSNVASA
+1067 TILGVVKSNVASA
-1080 VRKPLATKGVSS
+1080 VRKPVAIKGVSS

-1098 DIEDKP
+1098 DSEDKP
-1104 AVKKAISSAPGNIPS
+1104 AVKKAISSPPGNIPS
-1119 SHISADQNRP
+1119 SHISA
-1129 SQPSTLAVQS
+1129 AIQS

-1144 SDSELDNS
+1144 SDSELVNS
-1152 QALLKTPLPTQ
+1152 QALLKTPLPAQ
-1163 ASSQKVKTDK
+1163 ASSPKVKTDK

-1262 QPLLPVTVTPLLQ
+1262 QPLLPVTVTPLPQ

-1303 KKEKKRGKKSKM
+1303 KKEKKKGKKSKM

-1330 KKDKKKSDKSK
+1330 KKDKKKPDKKSK

-1350 KKKSGEKTDPKAA
+1350 KKKSGEKTDPEAA
-1363 QTEGTHISSTDK
+1363 QTEGSHISSTDK
-1375 TSKPKKKPLL
+1375 TSKPKKK
-1385 QRRSLLF
+1385 
-1392 SLSWHPTKRP
+1392 
-1402 KRKRGR
+1402 
-1408 KKKESHGTVF
+1408 KKLKTV
-1418 RAAKLNRA
+1418 KVEVLTQ

>member
-11 IHQHLLQSGFSKAAR
+11 IHQHLLQAGFSKAAR

-85 EEEDNT
+85 EEEDNA
-91 VRGSQKKMKI
+91 VHGSQKKMKI
-101 PPNVTQAKDKKSAV
+101 PPKVTQAKDKKSAV
-115 KLTAKVKTQSATAK
+115 KLTAKKQSAAAK

-138 SEQKIPPTAKPGKK
+138 SEQKSQPTAKPGKK
-152 TLTDPVTESSDTS
+152 TLTDLVTESSDTS
-165 DGEEE
+165 DSEEE

-194 SSDEAEMEID
+194 SSDEAEMETD

-218 PDATAGKKAPSTGA
+218 PDATADKKAPSTGA
-232 SNGTVASQEKAAGK
+232 SNGTVASPAKAAGK
-246 PDATDSSDSEA
+246 LDATDSSDSEA
-257 TDTETPNLSVGV
+257 TDIETPNLSVGV
-269 FPDHIKMEISSP
+269 FPDHLKIEIPSP
-281 AASQIRTSEMASQTT
+281 AASQIRTSDMASQTT
-296 ISMSASRGAVLQKV
+296 ISMSASRAAVLQKV
-310 SESRVS
+310 SGSSVS
-316 APKLTEIPKPAV
+316 SPKK
-328 PMPSKSKDDSS
+328 
-339 SESSESGNEEEPKTL
+339 
-354 PTAKPSTVKTSVS
+354 PTAKPST
-367 SKGGKKVAAPVKAP
+367 
-381 TPIQKPVEES
+381 I
-391 SEDSEEEP
+391 
-399 EAKKTL
+399 
-405 PTAKPSTVKTSV
+405 KTSV

-428 VKAPTPIQKP
+428 VKAPTPIKKP

-450 EAKTL
+450 K
-455 PTAKPST
+455 
-462 VKTSVS
+462 
-468 SKGGKKVV
+468 
-476 APVKAPTPIQKPVEE
+476 
-491 SSEDSE
+491 
-497 EEPEAKKV
+497 AKKV

-516 VASSKGATR
+516 VGSSKGATR
-525 PVLSEDSSDESDSD
+525 PVISTAAKASLPMQQLAKDSSDESDSD

-577 APLPVQQPADDSSE
+577 APLTAPDDSSE

-605 IVVTPQATDAKN
+605 IVVIPQATDAKN
-617 RVSAKGGKQSVP
+617 CVSAKGGKQSVP

-642 AKDSSED
+642 AEDSSED

-676 KVIKQPVTPIPTKAP
+676 KVIKQPVTPTPAKAP
-691 LPMQQAASDSSE
+691 LPMQQAAGDSSE

-724 TTEKAIGPSKTSKQP
+724 TTAKAIGPSKTSKQP

-769 LEAKKAEAPP
+769 LKAKKAEAPP
-779 QLTIVSKSTSKQPV
+779 RLTSVSKSTSKQPV

-799 SSEESDSDSE
+799 SSEESDSDSD

-821 QLTIVSK
+821 QLTSVSK
-828 STSKQPVTSTLADSS
+828 STTKQPVTSTLADSS
-843 EESDSDSEEEPEA
+843 EESDSDSDEEPEA

-892 QHAGDSSE
+892 QHAGDGSE

-917 TLKSS
+917 TLKAS
-922 TPALKPALQPPK
+922 TPALKPALQLPK

-942 PAKAATCVRPADE
+942 PAKAATFVRPADE

-1005 MKSKSVHSTNAP
+1005 MKSKSVHSANTP
-1017 SILKPSMGNTS
+1017 SIVKPSMGNIS

-1038 DLTQITT
+1038 DLTQITS
-1045 PVPVAVKK
+1045 PVPVAVEK

-1067 TIPEVVKSNVASA
+1067 TILGVVKSNVASA
-1080 VRKPLATKGVSS
+1080 VRKPVAIKGVSS

-1098 DIEDKP
+1098 DSEDKP
-1104 AVKKAISSAPGNIPS
+1104 AVKKAISSPPGNIPS
-1119 SHISADQNRP
+1119 SHISA
-1129 SQPSTLAVQS
+1129 AIQS

-1144 SDSELDNS
+1144 SDSELVNS
-1152 QALLKTPLPTQ
+1152 QALLKTPLPAQ
-1163 ASSQKVKTDK
+1163 ASSPKVKTDK

-1262 QPLLPVTVTPLLQ
+1262 QPLLPVTVTPLPQ

-1303 KKEKKRGKKSKM
+1303 KKEKKKGKKSKM

-1330 KKDKKKSDKSK
+1330 KKDKKKPDKKSK

-1350 KKKSGEKTDPKAA
+1350 KKKSGEKTDPEAA
-1363 QTEGTHISSTDK
+1363 QTEGSHISSTDK
-1375 TSKPKKKPLL
+1375 TSKPKKK
-1385 QRRSLLF
+1385 
-1392 SLSWHPTKRP
+1392 
-1402 KRKRGR
+1402 
-1408 KKKESHGTVF
+1408 KKLKTV
-1418 RAAKLNRA
+1418 KVEVLTQ

>member
-11 IHQHLLQSGFSKAAR
+11 IHQHLLQAGFSKAAR

-85 EEEDNT
+85 EEEDNA
-91 VRGSQKKMKI
+91 VHGSQKKMKI
-101 PPNVTQAKDKKSAV
+101 PPKVTQAKDKKSAV
-115 KLTAKVKTQSATAK
+115 KLTAKVKKQSAAAK

-138 SEQKIPPTAKPGKK
+138 SEQKSQPTAKPGKK
-152 TLTDPVTESSDTS
+152 TLTDLVTESSDTS
-165 DGEEE
+165 DSEEE

-194 SSDEAEMEID
+194 SSDEAEMETD

-218 PDATAGKKAPSTGA
+218 PDATADKKAPSTGA
-232 SNGTVASQEKAAGK
+232 SNGTVASPAKAAGK
-246 PDATDSSDSEA
+246 LDATDSSDSEA
-257 TDTETPNLSVGV
+257 TDIETPNLSVGV
-269 FPDHIKMEISSP
+269 FPDHLKIEIPSP
-281 AASQIRTSEMASQTT
+281 AASQIRTSDMASQTT
-296 ISMSASRGAVLQKV
+296 ISMSASRAAVLQKV
-310 SESRVS
+310 SGSSVS
-316 APKLTEIPKPAV
+316 SPKK
-328 PMPSKSKDDSS
+328 
-339 SESSESGNEEEPKTL
+339 
-354 PTAKPSTVKTSVS
+354 PTAKPST
-367 SKGGKKVAAPVKAP
+367 
-381 TPIQKPVEES
+381 I
-391 SEDSEEEP
+391 
-399 EAKKTL
+399 
-405 PTAKPSTVKTSV
+405 KTSV

-428 VKAPTPIQKP
+428 VKAPTPIKKP

-450 EAKTL
+450 K
-455 PTAKPST
+455 
-462 VKTSVS
+462 
-468 SKGGKKVV
+468 
-476 APVKAPTPIQKPVEE
+476 
-491 SSEDSE
+491 
-497 EEPEAKKV
+497 AKKV

-516 VASSKGATR
+516 VGSSKGATR
-525 PVLSEDSSDESDSD
+525 PVISTAAKASLPMQQLAKDSSDESDSD

-577 APLPVQQPADDSSE
+577 APLTAPDDSSE

-605 IVVTPQATDAKN
+605 IVVIPQATDAKN
-617 RVSAKGGKQSVP
+617 CVSAKGGKQSVP

-642 AKDSSED
+642 AEDSSED

-676 KVIKQPVTPIPTKAP
+676 KVIKQPVTPTPAKAP
-691 LPMQQAASDSSE
+691 LPMQQAAGDSSE

-724 TTEKAIGPSKTSKQP
+724 TTAKAIGPSKTSKQP

-769 LEAKKAEAPP
+769 LKAKKAEAPP
-779 QLTIVSKSTSKQPV
+779 RLTSVSKSTSKQPV

-799 SSEESDSDSE
+799 SSEESDSDSD
-809 EEPEAKKAEAPP
+809 EEPEA
-821 QLTIVSK
+821 
-828 STSKQPVTSTLADSS
+828 
-843 EESDSDSEEEPEA
+843 
-856 KKVVAPLPATKAKDG
+856 
-871 TSKVAKQPVATTPAK
+871 
-886 INFPMQ
+886 
-892 QHAGDSSE
+892 
-900 ESDSDS
+900 
-906 DSETETKTVNA
+906 KTVNA
-917 TLKSS
+917 TLKAS
-922 TPALKPALQPPK
+922 TPALKPALQLPK

-942 PAKAATCVRPADE
+942 PAKAATFVRPADE

-1005 MKSKSVHSTNAP
+1005 MKSKSVHSANTP
-1017 SILKPSMGNTS
+1017 SIVKPSMGNIS

-1038 DLTQITT
+1038 DLTQITS
-1045 PVPVAVKK
+1045 PVPVAVEK

-1067 TIPEVVKSNVASA
+1067 TILGVVKSNVASA
-1080 VRKPLATKGVSS
+1080 VRKPVAIKGVSS

-1098 DIEDKP
+1098 DSEDKP
-1104 AVKKAISSAPGNIPS
+1104 AVKKAISSPPGNIPS
-1119 SHISADQNRP
+1119 SHISA
-1129 SQPSTLAVQS
+1129 AIQS

-1144 SDSELDNS
+1144 SDSELVNS
-1152 QALLKTPLPTQ
+1152 QALLKTPLPAQ
-1163 ASSQKVKTDK
+1163 ASSPKVKTDK

-1262 QPLLPVTVTPLLQ
+1262 QPLLPVTVTPLPQ

-1303 KKEKKRGKKSKM
+1303 KKEKKKGKKSKM

-1330 KKDKKKSDKSK
+1330 KKDKKKPDKKSK

-1350 KKKSGEKTDPKAA
+1350 KKKSGEKTDPEAA
-1363 QTEGTHISSTDK
+1363 QTEGSHISSTDK
-1375 TSKPKKKPLL
+1375 TSKPKKK
-1385 QRRSLLF
+1385 
-1392 SLSWHPTKRP
+1392 
-1402 KRKRGR
+1402 
-1408 KKKESHGTVF
+1408 KKLKTV
-1418 RAAKLNRA
+1418 KVEVLTQ

>member
-11 IHQHLLQSGFSKAAR
+11 IHQHLLQAGFSKAAR

-85 EEEDNT
+85 EEEDNA
-91 VRGSQKKMKI
+91 VHGSQKKMKI
-101 PPNVTQAKDKKSAV
+101 PPKVTQAKDKKSAV
-115 KLTAKVKTQSATAK
+115 KLTAKVKKQSAAAK

-138 SEQKIPPTAKPGKK
+138 SEQKSQPTAKPGKK
-152 TLTDPVTESSDTS
+152 TLTDLVTESSDTS
-165 DGEEE
+165 DSEEE

-194 SSDEAEMEID
+194 SSDEAEMETD

-218 PDATAGKKAPSTGA
+218 PDATADKKAPSTGA
-232 SNGTVASQEKAAGK
+232 SNGTVASPAKAAGK
-246 PDATDSSDSEA
+246 LDATDSSDSEA
-257 TDTETPNLSVGV
+257 TDIETPNLSVGV
-269 FPDHIKMEISSP
+269 FPDHLKIEIPSP
-281 AASQIRTSEMASQTT
+281 AASQIRTSDMASQTT
-296 ISMSASRGAVLQKV
+296 ISMSASRAAVLQKV
-310 SESRVS
+310 SGSSVS
-316 APKLTEIPKPAV
+316 SPKK
-328 PMPSKSKDDSS
+328 
-339 SESSESGNEEEPKTL
+339 
-354 PTAKPSTVKTSVS
+354 PTAKPST
-367 SKGGKKVAAPVKAP
+367 
-381 TPIQKPVEES
+381 I
-391 SEDSEEEP
+391 
-399 EAKKTL
+399 
-405 PTAKPSTVKTSV
+405 KTSV

-428 VKAPTPIQKP
+428 VKAPTPIKKP

-450 EAKTL
+450 K
-455 PTAKPST
+455 
-462 VKTSVS
+462 
-468 SKGGKKVV
+468 
-476 APVKAPTPIQKPVEE
+476 
-491 SSEDSE
+491 
-497 EEPEAKKV
+497 AKKV

-516 VASSKGATR
+516 VGSSKGATR
-525 PVLSEDSSDESDSD
+525 PVISTAAKASLPMQQLAKDSSDESDSD

-577 APLPVQQPADDSSE
+577 APLTAPDDSSE

-605 IVVTPQATDAKN
+605 IVVIPQATDAKN
-617 RVSAKGGKQSVP
+617 CVSAKGGKQSVP

-642 AKDSSED
+642 AEDSSED

-676 KVIKQPVTPIPTKAP
+676 KVIKQPVTPTPAKAP
-691 LPMQQAASDSSE
+691 LPMQQAAGDSSE

-724 TTEKAIGPSKTSKQP
+724 TTAKAIGPSKTSKQP

-769 LEAKKAEAPP
+769 LKAKKAEAPP
-779 QLTIVSKSTSKQPV
+779 RLTSVSKSTSKQPV

-799 SSEESDSDSE
+799 SSEESDSDSD

-821 QLTIVSK
+821 QLTSVSK
-828 STSKQPVTSTLADSS
+828 STTKQPVTSTLADSS
-843 EESDSDSEEEPEA
+843 EESDSDSDEEPEA

-892 QHAGDSSE
+892 QHAGDGSE

-917 TLKSS
+917 TLKAS
-922 TPALKPALQPPK
+922 TPALKPALQLPK

-942 PAKAATCVRPADE
+942 PAKAATFVRPADE

-1005 MKSKSVHSTNAP
+1005 MKSKSVHSANTP
-1017 SILKPSMGNTS
+1017 SIVKPSMGNIS

-1038 DLTQITT
+1038 DLTQITS
-1045 PVPVAVKK
+1045 PVPVAVEK

-1067 TIPEVVKSNVASA
+1067 TILGVVKSNVASA
-1080 VRKPLATKGVSS
+1080 VRKPVAIKGVSS

-1098 DIEDKP
+1098 DSEDKP
-1104 AVKKAISSAPGNIPS
+1104 AVKKAISSPPGNIPS
-1119 SHISADQNRP
+1119 SHISA
-1129 SQPSTLAVQS
+1129 AIQS

-1144 SDSELDNS
+1144 SDSELVNS
-1152 QALLKTPLPTQ
+1152 QALLKTPLPAQ
-1163 ASSQKVKTDK
+1163 ASSPKVKTDK

-1262 QPLLPVTVTPLLQ
+1262 QPLLPVTVTPLPQ

-1303 KKEKKRGKKSKM
+1303 KKEKKKGKKSKM

-1330 KKDKKKSDKSK
+1330 KKDKKKPDKKSK

-1350 KKKSGEKTDPKAA
+1350 KKKSGEKTDPEAA
-1363 QTEGTHISSTDK
+1363 QTEGSHISSTDK
-1375 TSKPKKKPLL
+1375 TSKPKKKKL
-1385 QRRSLLF
+1385 
-1392 SLSWHPTKRP
+1392 K
-1402 KRKRGR
+1402 
-1408 KKKESHGTVF
+1408 TV
-1418 RAAKLNRA
+1418 KVEVLTQ